1 LKHHKP
7 VRKIPTNRRSSRGYY
22 AFRGQESIPHESTVE
37 RDFVMLMEFDKKVD
51 KIVSQPIELSYV
63 DLNGRRQRY
72 TPDYLVYFKNAA
84 SKPLLVEVKE
94 RIEIHKDFEKLKPKF
109 VAGIRAARE
118 NGWIFKIADDTR
130 IRGLFLDNIR
140 KLKNFSA
147 HGITPETRSQLLT
160 LVRSSS
166 TPVSVKGLLSAF
178 SSNRNEYL
186 ALLNKIWLLALQ
198 HDIELDLTKPLSEK
212 TLILGVND
220 YE

>member
-1 LKHHKP
+1 MKHHKP

-37 RDFVMLMEFDKKVD
+37 RDFVMLMEFDGKVD

-72 TPDYLVYFKNAA
+72 TPDYLVYFKNSA

-94 RIEIHKDFEKLKPKF
+94 RVEIQKDFKKLKPKF
-109 VAGIRAARE
+109 AAGIKAATE

-130 IRGLFLDNIR
+130 IRGLFLDNVR
-140 KLKNFSA
+140 KLRNFSA
-147 HGITPETRSQLLT
+147 RSVTPETRALLLEWMSAT
-160 LVRSSS
+160 AM
-166 TPVSVKGLLSAF
+166 PVSLKDFLTKFTA
-178 SSNRNEYL
+178 NRNEYL
-186 ALLNKIWLLALQ
+186 GLFNKVLLLALQ

-212 TLILGVND
+212 TMILKVNAHD
-220 YE
+220 